1 MPARLK
7 TSCDVIVSTED
18 RRLRRKLRGSSLSSA
33 KKLFPTFFTC
43 VDTGDTILW
52 FPPAREKIMQGGK
65 TCFSF
70 RSNNKNRSLFRSHT
84 VFHLREGKKRA
95 MRENA
100 FSLLSIATSI
110 KLEIAVSIFKQI
122 PFFHTCRHR
131 RFYSRIVLIS
141 PIAREKGTQNANE
154 MALITDLAS
163 NKISVITILIFEQIS
178 HYYYVC

>member
-18 RRLRRKLRGSSLSSA
+18 RRLHRKLRGSSLSSA

-43 VDTGDTILW
+43 VDTGDIILW
-52 FPPAREKIMQGGK
+52 FPPAREKITQGRK

-95 MRENA
+95 MWKNA
-100 FSLLSIATSI
+100 FSLLSSYVYKTGDSCIHFQTNS
-110 KLEIAVSIFKQI
+110 
-122 PFFHTCRHR
+122 FFPHMFLRHR
-131 RFYSRIVLIS
+131 RFYSRIVLIF

-154 MALITDLAS
+154 IALITDLAS
-163 NKISVITILIFEQIS
+163 IKFAW
-178 HYYYVC
+178 